1 MVYRLNAWCQLE
13 FSSLPGALQPDC
25 HLTKVLFDNVMYIVA
40 FSLPPIEVEEDKG
53 EGCWSPTKMAAG
65 TPKATPD
72 NSAETI
78 AATDSSASTSDTPT
92 ITSPMVSELAHV
104 MVKEE
109 EDRKRR
115 DGNDG
120 QWLRSLIEDE
130 QEPTVMFEA
139 EEFSLFEPTHLMTYM
154 NSDSYLQRESDG
166 GNETLSKVASCV
178 GVCLAAIHVT
188 LCCLL
193 SGTGVNIPE
202 T

>member
-115 DGNDG
+115 DGN
-120 QWLRSLIEDE
+120 E
-130 QEPTVMFEA
+130 
-139 EEFSLFEPTHLMTYM
+139 THLMTYM